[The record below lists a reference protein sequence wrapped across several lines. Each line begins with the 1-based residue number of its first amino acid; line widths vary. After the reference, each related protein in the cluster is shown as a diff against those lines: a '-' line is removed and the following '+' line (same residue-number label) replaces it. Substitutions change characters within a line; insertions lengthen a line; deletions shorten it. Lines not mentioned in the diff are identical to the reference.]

1 MLNAE
6 ETVGAVVAG
15 YSIPLEGKS
24 FDEVQELVEAA
35 EAAGA
40 KLFVAGDT
48 SSGSG
53 EEEFMEEGVIGFE
66 VVIADVGGP
75 PMAVT
80 RAAIDAA
87 LAKAGALAGK
97 LEIEGLGE
105 LGTYLLSWGPL
116 PAASLSVGVR
126 HPAKEY
132 EDGRYTKPDDAKL
145 HFFSMQDMEQ
155 AWGPEGVDGVRVAS
169 VEFGEARRVDLSAAA
184 LAPKV
189 AEAAAQ
195 VPSPS
200 LFLTARYD

>member
-15 YSIPLEGKS
+15 YAITLEGKS
-24 FDEVQELVEAA
+24 FDEVKEIAEAA

-75 PMAVT
+75 PQAVS

-87 LAKAGALAGK
+87 LAKAAALEGK
-97 LEIEGLGE
+97 LEIEGLRG

-126 HPAKEY
+126 HPAKE
-132 EDGRYTKPDDAKL
+132 EDGLYTKPDDAKL
-145 HFFSMQDMEQ
+145 RFFSMQDMEQ
-155 AWGPEGVDGVRVAS
+155 SWGPEGVDGVKVSS
-169 VEFGEARRVDLSAAA
+169 VEFGEARQVDLSEAA
-184 LAPKV
+184 LAPKI